1 MKKNRFFKL
10 DTIIIDFIEKNLS
23 TIIFVSATLLS
34 LIIRFSLLP
43 YKSQDYIHHLSS
55 WFQFLKDNGGLSG
68 LRNYIGDYNAPY
80 MIIMAL
86 LTYLKMNSLYL
97 IKFVSIFFDYIL
109 SFSVYKF
116 IFEYCSDNKNKKYY
130 ALIGYIS
137 VLFLPTLLLNSSYW
151 AQCDV
156 IYTTFIVLSL
166 YYLYKD
172 KIFKSL
178 LFLGLAFSFKL
189 QSIFILP
196 VYIIL
201 YFRKKNF
208 SLLYF
213 LIIPIVDIIL
223 CIPAIIFKRSII
235 DCLTV
240 YFKQTTSYS
249 DYLTLNVPN
258 LYTIMPGD
266 TYIAIVGIVLLLC
279 IFIGLFFYIMRNK
292 VKLTNEKILLVSILS
307 ILLCNFFLPYMHER
321 YMFVADILSVLYF
334 VCYKRNLFVVI
345 GTQLISLCSYSIF
358 LFKTNVLPT
367 YFLTFAFLLLIIY
380 VIYDFVRNNE

>member
-1 MKKNRFFKL
+1 MKKNKFFKL
-10 DTIIIDFIEKNLS
+10 DAIIIDFVEKNIS
-23 TIIFVSATLLS
+23 TIIFFSATLLS
-34 LIIRFSLLP
+34 LIVRFFLLK

-55 WFQFLKDNGGLSG
+55 WFQFLKDNGGLFG
-68 LRNYIGDYNAPY
+68 LKNYIGDYNVPY
-80 MIIMAL
+80 MTIMAL

-97 IKFVSIFFDYIL
+97 IKFVSIIFDYIL
-109 SFSVYKF
+109 AFFVYQYILENF
-116 IFEYCSDNKNKKYY
+116 NDNKSKKYIS
-130 ALIGYIS
+130 LIGYIS

-151 AQCDV
+151 GQCDV

-172 KIFKSL
+172 KIFKSF

-189 QSIFILP
+189 QFIFILP

-213 LIIPIVDIIL
+213 LIIPLVDIIL
-223 CIPAIIFKRSII
+223 CIPAIIFKRPII

-258 LYTIMPGD
+258 LYTIIQGNN
-266 TYIAIVGIVLLLC
+266 YIAIIGIVLLLC
-279 IFIGLFFYIMRNK
+279 IFMGLFLYIIINK
-292 VKLTNEKILLVSILS
+292 VKLTNEKILLLSILS

-321 YMFVADILSVLYF
+321 YMFVADILSLLYF
-334 VCYKRNLFVVI
+334 CCYKRNLFVAI
-345 GTQLISLCSYSIF
+345 GTQLISLCSYSLF
-358 LFKTNVLPT
+358 LFEKNVLPT
-367 YFLTFAFLLLIIY
+367 YYLTFTFLSLIIY
-380 VIYDFVRNNE
+380 IIYDFVRNNE